1 MLQSWAHVLS
11 TSPHLSHSVHIFS
24 PASLLKVNFVTT
36 LRCTVSWLWYTV
48 RPNIVDCLF
57 YCFWNGKNIFPAAE
71 MNLSWLRCLCFT
83 CIYFEAFAYFPG
95 CLVFCHFCLL
105 ASVFLHTLTSA
116 VQIYGPKKNPRHSP
130 SVTLTG
136 FYDLKWPASFLL
148 LIKNLLYAARMEY
161 VTVLH
166 WVQRLQRARQTKKTS
181 LLFFIFYS
189 NSSLFSTKPAP
200 WASRLINFILG
211 K

>member
-1 MLQSWAHVLS
+1 MSSCSEHLPTPFTLCPYILSSFTLKGELCVVQFPGYDILYVQILLTVCFIAFEMVKMYFQQPKWIWVDSDVYVLPAFILKLLHIS
-11 TSPHLSHSVHIFS
+11 QDVSFSVTFV
-24 PASLLKVNFVTT
+24 SLLLSFCT
-36 LRCTVSWLWYTV
+36 LWLLQCKFMV
-48 RPNIVDCLF
+48 
-57 YCFWNGKNIFPAAE
+57 
-71 MNLSWLRCLCFT
+71 
-83 CIYFEAFAYFPG
+83 
-95 CLVFCHFCLL
+95 
-105 ASVFLHTLTSA
+105 
-116 VQIYGPKKNPRHSP
+116 PKKNPRHSP

-189 NSSLFSTKPAP
+189 NSSLFSTQPAP